1 MNAVVRAWRSVW
13 SRWILLAAVCLLLTM
28 DAYGVSFFG
37 SGRIDP
43 KRVGVLG
50 EWFAGAATAGAVIM
64 AASGLRRDRV
74 ESELARDR
82 REREATGEVYSWVE
96 LRQLRP
102 GRRTPVLLVV
112 NRTTNPIYD
121 WEVTLIGCR
130 HRSISHATHGP
141 LLPESRVVELDEDSL
156 AHTTASA
163 PVKTTVSFTTSVGKR
178 LKRDSSGLLAE
189 VEQ

>member
-13 SRWILLAAVCLLLTM
+13 SRWTLLAVVCLLLTM

-43 KRVGVLG
+43 KRVGDLG

-64 AASGLRRDRV
+64 AASGLRRDRI

-82 REREATGEVYSWVE
+82 RERAATGEVYSWVE

-102 GRRTPVLLVV
+102 GRKTPVLLVV
-112 NRTTNPIYD
+112 NRTTSPIYD
-121 WEVTLIGCR
+121 WKVTLIGCR
-130 HRSISHATHGP
+130 HRPVSHETHGP
-141 LLPESRVVELDEDSL
+141 LLPEARVIELDEDDL
-156 AHTTASA
+156 AHPTASS
-163 PVKTTVSFTTSVGKR
+163 PVKTMVSFTSSVGKR
-178 LKRDSSGLLAE
+178 LKRDSSGLLTE